1 MNTNTP
7 RNTQRSLSALGLA
20 GLLGLGLVHTAQAQT
35 TSGTAT
41 NPNVTQPPQP
51 VLPSDIDRTQ
61 FRASARALGMGG
73 TDLIVAGDASAAAF
87 NPASIAASGQSSF
100 ALSAVGR
107 TSNVHVAKI
116 NDLSKGLKDVGNQIN
131 DNNGSLAAVRDGF
144 TKIYNFATNAGAD
157 DKSGTP
163 AVLSANVAPLVGF
176 SAKLGRKPDSV
187 RVGVVS
193 YGELGAK
200 VQLIANALAVPGLS
214 GPTGKVSAAYG
225 VLGLTNVAVPFSVP
239 IKLGALGIAPRFTQ
253 ASYAAAGFLADETS
267 TANGFDPTVGPTT
280 PNGNITGAT
289 YKEVHQSKFDL
300 DVGYTSVADPLY
312 HVRGAVVVHN
322 LLSPSFRLPR
332 VINGNSLG
340 VPAGGDFNFTMKP
353 QIDVG
358 GMSDYNGVTYA
369 LELHDVNNVNGGKR
383 SFHAGVEYP
392 VARVFSVRVGYDR
405 SRFVAGIGIGTSAF
419 RLDLATGTNPQEQ
432 VALGLTF
439 GSR

>member
-1 MNTNTP
+1 MNTNT
-7 RNTQRSLSALGLA
+7 QRRLSALGLA
-20 GLLGLGLVHTAQAQT
+20 GLLGLSLTTAAQAQAASVT
-35 TSGTAT
+35 VP

-51 VLPSDIDRTQ
+51 VLPADIDRTQ
-61 FRASARALGMGG
+61 FRASARAMGMGG

-100 ALSAVGR
+100 ATTVVGR

-131 DNNGSLAAVRDGF
+131 DNNGSLSAVRDGF
-144 TKIYNFATNAGAD
+144 AKIYNFATNAGANATTG
-157 DKSGTP
+157 SP
-163 AVLSANVAPLVGF
+163 AVLSANAAPLVGV
-176 SAKLGRKPDSV
+176 STKLGQKPDSV
-187 RVGVVS
+187 RIGVVG

-200 VQLIANALAVPGLS
+200 VQLIANSIAVPGLT

-225 VLGLTNVAVPFSVP
+225 VLGLTNVAVPFSIPVK
-239 IKLGALGIAPRFTQ
+239 IGALGISPRFIQ

-267 TANGFDPTVGPTT
+267 TVNGFDTAVSPTT

-289 YKEVHQSKFDL
+289 YKEVHQSKFDA
-300 DVGYTSVADPLY
+300 DIGFTSIADPLY
-312 HVRGAVVVHN
+312 HIRGAIVVHN
-322 LLSPSFRLPR
+322 LLSPSFHLPR

-340 VPAGGDFNFTMKP
+340 VPAGGSFDFTMKP
-353 QIDVG
+353 QIDLG
-358 GMSDYNGVTYA
+358 GLSNDKGITYA
-369 LELHDVNNVNGGKR
+369 VELHNVNNVNGGKR

-392 VARVFSVRVGYDR
+392 VARIFSVRVGYDR

-439 GSR
+439 GTR